1 MKMEDSS
8 IKRFDSAV
16 ANITPRIQKL
26 LMGISSEDKENI
38 WEIRMRNNAPVILF
52 GSGGVYFLNS
62 NSRLSR
68 LYSENSVIIN
78 SAEINDTFTRL
89 CGYSVHSH
97 AETIPD
103 GYISIEGGHR
113 AGICGTAVFNDGEIT
128 SVRDITSIN
137 LRIAREN
144 TQASKQLCDLLFSD
158 CLRSK
163 IIAGPPSSGKTT
175 MLRDLTRRLSGGFCG
190 YYYKTVII
198 DERGEIAAVHR
209 GNAGNDLGLNCDV
222 LSAYPKGKGI
232 FTALRSLSPEIIICD
247 EVGDM
252 DEIDAIVSGL
262 NSGVKFAVSLHASSR
277 EELLSR
283 PQLRKLL
290 LTFAFD
296 DVVLLKGGGSP
307 CVISKIFRAGELL
320 NEIGRDFVC
329 YAGSKPDGAVSQA
342 WNGAAGQ
349 RA

>member
-1 MKMEDSS
+1 MEDST
-8 IKRFDSAV
+8 IKRFDSAA

-26 LMGISSEDKENI
+26 LLDISSEDKKNI

-52 GSGGVYFLNS
+52 GIGGVYFLNR

-68 LYSENSVIIN
+68 LHSENAVKMN

-113 AGICGTAVFNDGEIT
+113 AGICGTAVFNNGQIT
-128 SVRDITSIN
+128 SVRDIFSIN

-144 TQASKQLCDLLFSD
+144 RQASKQLCELLFSD
-158 CLRSK
+158 CLRSV
-163 IIAGPPSSGKTT
+163 IIAGPPTSGKTT
-175 MLRDLTRRLSGGFCG
+175 MLRDLARRLSGGYCG
-190 YYYKTVII
+190 CYYKTAII

-209 GNAGNDLGLNCDV
+209 GNAGNDIGFNCDV
-222 LSAYPKGKGI
+222 LSAYPKGNGI
-232 FTALRSLSPEIIICD
+232 ITALRSLSPEIIICD
-247 EVGDM
+247 EVGGM

-262 NSGVKFAVSLHASSR
+262 NSGVKFAVSVHASSR

-283 PQLRKLL
+283 PQFRKLL

-296 DVVLLKGGGSP
+296 NVVLLKGGGVP
-307 CVISKIFRAGELL
+307 CVISKIYRAGELL
-320 NEIGRDFVC
+320 NEIGGDIVC
-329 YAGSKPDGAVSQA
+329 CAGGKPDGAVSQA